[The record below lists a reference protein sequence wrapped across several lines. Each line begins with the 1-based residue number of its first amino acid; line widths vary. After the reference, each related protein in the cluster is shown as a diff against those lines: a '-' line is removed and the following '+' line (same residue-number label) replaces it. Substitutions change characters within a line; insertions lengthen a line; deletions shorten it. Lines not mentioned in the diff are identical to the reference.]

1 MKVKNY
7 KELCKLLGIEPKTSN
22 SKKKQL
28 REINELIKYRKSG
41 NSFIIEKIYNKKVV
55 KAQSV
60 KPRDKRY
67 KNPKNIYTRYIN
79 QILLQ
84 ILNDSPEKKLSN
96 IDFKDICVLLNL
108 AEVDDNEKYV
118 FKDIDGTVLE
128 MTQEQRTFSIQKM
141 VSIIKSG
148 LKSMVNKGYV
158 TYSHNEREY
167 TVYLSSSINVINLP
181 EEEFQREK
189 QMLHEEFIA
198 FIKSNYLKKKGE
210 NR

>member
-7 KELCKLLGIEPKTSN
+7 RELCKLIAMPVKTGAA
-22 SKKKQL
+22 KIKQMK
-28 REINELIKYRKSG
+28 EVDEYITYEKSG
-41 NSFIIEKIYNKKVV
+41 YTYIVKDVYDKKTI
-55 KAQSV
+55 KLTPL

-67 KNPKNIYTRYIN
+67 KNPRNIYTRYIN

-128 MTQEQRTFSIQKM
+128 MTQEQRTLSIQKM
-141 VSIIKSG
+141 ASIIKSG

-158 TYSHNEREY
+158 TYFHKEREY

>member
-41 NSFIIEKIYNKKVV
+41 NSFIIEEIYNKKVV

-67 KNPKNIYTRYIN
+67 KNPRNIYTRYIN

-128 MTQEQRTFSIQKM
+128 MTQEQRTLSIQKM

-158 TYSHNEREY
+158 TYFHKEREY

-189 QMLHEEFIA
+189 QMLHEEFIG
-198 FIKSNYLKKKGE
+198 FIKNNYIKKG
-210 NR
+210 RDR